1 MYIIINNLNNNDCDD
16 WSIHMQQKNVLKII
30 IGIVF
35 VLIVLQAFQPTVA
48 KAPDLPNNSCAD
60 CHRKLLFSSETQ
72 RQFIDIRI
80 KHLESGISCSI
91 VCHEDKLN
99 KSTGSTYAMWSIS
112 THALF
117 EVTCEKCHG
126 GDPSKVSKQEAHVGI
141 SNASMER
148 ANTPDMCGKCH
159 VAELDEFKNSQHFK
173 RLESGEEGPAPAC
186 ITCHQA
192 HSVRVLTASEIEDFC
207 SNCHNNI
214 TGINPT
220 VPKKAEQALT
230 SVKELQ
236 FELSKARSSVLAAKA
251 MGKDVTAAESD
262 LESAKAIL
270 KNTPSV
276 WHRFNLTYFDTEVQK
291 GLQDAMNAE
300 KAMPEGTAQPAP
312 TKAPGFEVPLLV
324 SGLVAAYLLKRH

>member
-1 MYIIINNLNNNDCDD
+1 ML
-16 WSIHMQQKNVLKII
+16 QKNVLKII

-35 VLIVLQAFQPTVA
+35 VLFLLQFIQPGVS

-60 CHRKLLFSSETQ
+60 CHRKLIFASETQ
-72 RQFIDIRI
+72 RQFVEIRI

-99 KSTGSTYAMWSIS
+99 KSTASSYALWSIS

-126 GDPSKVSKQEAHVGI
+126 GNASAVTKQEAHMGI
-141 SNASMER
+141 SNTSIAR
-148 ANTPDMCGKCH
+148 ANTPEMCGKCH
-159 VAELDEFKNSQHFK
+159 VPEFDEFKNSQHFK
-173 RLESGEEGPAPAC
+173 RLESDQELPAPAC

-192 HSVRVLTASEIEDFC
+192 HSVHVLTSSEIEDFC

-214 TGINPT
+214 TGINPA
-220 VPKKAEQALT
+220 VPKKAESALS

-236 FELSKARSSVLAAKA
+236 LEVAKARSSVLSSKA
-251 MGKDVTAAESD
+251 ENKDVTVAEAD
-262 LESAKAIL
+262 LEAANTIL

-291 GLQDAMNAE
+291 GLIDARNAE
-300 KAMPEGTAQPAP
+300 EALPQETAQSVT
-312 TKAPGFEVPLLV
+312 TKSPGFEGFFMV
-324 SGLVAAYLLKRH
+324 SVIFAVYLLKRRK

>member
-1 MYIIINNLNNNDCDD
+1 MVE
-16 WSIHMQQKNVLKII
+16 KNVSKII
-30 IGIVF
+30 IGLVF
-35 VLIVLQAFQPTVA
+35 VLIALQLIQPA
-48 KAPDLPNNSCAD
+48 ASKAPDLPNNSCAD
-60 CHRKLLFSSETQ
+60 CHRQLLFSSEPQ
-72 RQFIDIRI
+72 RQFIEIRI

-99 KSTGSTYAMWSIS
+99 KSTASTYALWSVS

-126 GDPSKVSKQEAHVGI
+126 GDPSKVLKQEAHKGI
-141 SNASMER
+141 SNITIQR
-148 ANTPDMCGKCH
+148 ANTPEMCGKCH
-159 VAELDEFKNSQHFK
+159 TAELDQFKNSQHFK
-173 RLESGEEGPAPAC
+173 RLESNQEGPAPAC

-220 VPKKAEQALT
+220 VPKRAESALS

-236 FELSKARSSVLAAKA
+236 LEVATARSSVLAAKA
-251 MGKDVTAAESD
+251 MGKDVSVAESD
-262 LESAKAIL
+262 LESANTIL

-291 GLQDAMNAE
+291 GLTDARNAE
-300 KAMPEGTAQPAP
+300 QAMPVETAATVP
-312 TKAPGFEVPLLV
+312 TKAPGFEVLLMV
-324 SGLVAAYLLKRH
+324 SGILAAYLLKRH

>member
-1 MYIIINNLNNNDCDD
+1 M
-16 WSIHMQQKNVLKII
+16 QKNVSKII

-35 VLIVLQAFQPTVA
+35 VLVALQLIQPA
-48 KAPDLPNNSCAD
+48 ASKAPDLPNNSCAD
-60 CHRKLLFSSETQ
+60 CHRKLIFTSETQ
-72 RQFIDIRI
+72 RQFIEIRI

-99 KSTGSTYAMWSIS
+99 KSTASSYALWSIS

-117 EVTCEKCHG
+117 DVTCEKCHG
-126 GDPSKVSKQEAHVGI
+126 GDPSKVLKQEAHAGI
-141 SNASMER
+141 SNASIER
-148 ANTPDMCGKCH
+148 ANTPQTCGKCH
-159 VAELDEFKNSQHFK
+159 APELDEFKNSKHFK
-173 RLESGEEGPAPAC
+173 RLESVQELPAPAC

-214 TGINPT
+214 TGINPA
-220 VPKKAEQALT
+220 VPKQAENALT

-236 FELSKARSSVLAAKA
+236 FEISKARTAVITGKA
-251 MGKDVTAAESD
+251 MGKDVTAAEAD
-262 LESAKAIL
+262 LESAMNVL

-291 GLQDAMNAE
+291 GLQDARNAE
-300 KAMPEGTAQPAP
+300 KAMPEGGTAQPAP

-324 SGLVAAYLLKRH
+324 SGLIAAYLFKRH